1 MKEPNNQTKTVERVC
16 RKKKKPVETA
26 EHKESNET
34 LSKGK

>member
-1 MKEPNNQTKTVERVC
+1 MNETANQTKTVERVC
-16 RKKKKPVETA
+16 RKKKKPVKTA